1 MTKVSDESLLEIER
15 VKSIIIYDV
24 SKTATE
30 NFFVEQKPDFSGYD
44 ILNPMNPN
52 YGKKTEDPLGL
63 KNWDT
68 HDWFTLVQLTLLVL
82 GFATGGITSIVAF
95 ALGSIVDVA
104 EAGIFLVKDKDPY
117 MATVMLIL
125 SILGVNDLMKL
136 PIVKKY
142 GVKGTKELMKRA
154 KDGVKLSVEE
164 IRDLKKLGE
173 QIAKNSGEIIPLFK
187 KGLKRKILNYL
198 SKKNTKQLLNLLVV
212 LNKSKV
218 PLFIAGTW
226 IPFDYVYIYV
236 FRDDI
241 EKMKL
246 RNENAFLQI
255 INWVESK
262 LGGKEITSEMLL
274 PSFQDIDINEFPSV
288 QNDSLSNVVVQQ
300 MIKKY
305 DK

>member
-1 MTKVSDESLLEIER
+1 
-15 VKSIIIYDV
+15 
-24 SKTATE
+24 
-30 NFFVEQKPDFSGYD
+30 
-44 ILNPMNPN
+44 
-52 YGKKTEDPLGL
+52 
-63 KNWDT
+63 
-68 HDWFTLVQLTLLVL
+68 
-82 GFATGGITSIVAF
+82 
-95 ALGSIVDVA
+95 
-104 EAGIFLVKDKDPY
+104 

-125 SILGVNDLMKL
+125 SVLGVNDLMKI

-142 GVKGTKELMKRA
+142 GVEGTKQLMKRA

-173 QIAKNSGEIIPLFK
+173 QIAQNSGEIIPIFK
-187 KGLKRKILNYL
+187 KGVKRKILNYL

-226 IPFDYVYIYV
+226 IPFDYAYIYV
-236 FRDDI
+236 FKDDI

-262 LGGKEITSEMLL
+262 LGGRKITSEMLL

-288 QNDSLSNVVVQQ
+288 QNDSLSNVVSQQ

-305 DK
+305 NK